1 MTKEEYA
8 KSRVET
14 DYDECVDWVVSSY
27 DVNDIDDDVFEKAIK
42 DAIYN
47 SYLTQLYQDDEEEND
62 DIWLVDDYQ
71 VLTSDIKYEIR
82 EKLGLDDY

>member
-14 DYDECVDWVVSSY
+14 DYDEWVDWVVSSY

>member
-14 DYDECVDWVVSSY
+14 DYDEWVDWVVCSY